1 MRESRKPPSFWKERS
16 PESSDILRA
25 FIICY
30 ACSGYTQALSSLQSV
45 SGHAQALSSS
55 QSFSGHAQAPSSL
68 QSVSGHAQTLSSML
82 SVVSLIHITHRF
94 YQLTVYLYLMRGNS
108 GLWVLW
114 YEKMLIFSI
123 FLACHY
129 LLQFEKCNFTVPNR
143 NRGVVMVAV
152 VQYWRSFV
160 KEVDILMR
168 KRKKE
173 YADTYTKREPA

>member
-1 MRESRKPPSFWKERS
+1 MPALTIPRLRYPRS
-16 PESSDILRA
+16 LSQLMQGSVILAVILRS
-25 FIICY
+25 FMV
-30 ACSGYTQALSSLQSV
+30 LSS
-45 SGHAQALSSS
+45 
-55 QSFSGHAQAPSSL
+55 
-68 QSVSGHAQTLSSML
+68 TL

-108 GLWVLW
+108 GLCVLW

-143 NRGVVMVAV
+143 NSGVVMVAV
-152 VQYWRSFV
+152 VQYSRSVV